1 MGGFSIGELAT
12 DVEFEDVD
20 ATNVDLVDYH

>member
-1 MGGFSIGELAT
+1 MGGFSIGELAA